1 MSGRFPRLGCAALV
15 LALSACGRDGA
26 SAPVRSPLQAA
37 EVAQRTLRAAGLDE
51 EVIDARR
58 QGDAWLV
65 ITRWR
70 ETSMAGH
77 LVTIDAKTGAAT
89 VERYRSI
96 QLGRPRPPPR
106 ERASP

>member
-1 MSGRFPRLGCAALV
+1 MSGRIQRLGCAAALV
-15 LALSACGRDGA
+15 LLAGACDRAGSAG
-26 SAPVRSPLQAA
+26 PVRNPMQAA
-37 EVAQRTLRAAGLDE
+37 EVAQRALRSAGLDE
-51 EVIDARR
+51 EVIDSRR

-77 LVTIDAKTGAAT
+77 LVTVDARTGAAT

-96 QLGRPRPPPR
+96 QLGRPRPM
-106 ERASP
+106 EQASP